1 MILNL
6 RVLGLEILGL
16 GMEFGELILEEQ
28 LPQVQGHLVHTAE
41 VIISTLKLA
50 EVGLQVL

>member
-28 LPQVQGHLVHTAE
+28 LPQELVHQGLIAE
-41 VIISTLKLA
+41 IIISTLKL
-50 EVGLQVL
+50 VVVDLQAL